1 MPDPNPQLSHVR
13 LKSAGHWAAALWI
26 FGGALYF
33 YIGLTW
39 LLVQENQAAIHALD
53 ERLRELLTIG

>member
-1 MPDPNPQLSHVR
+1 MPDRDSQAWSGR
-13 LKSAGHWAAALWI
+13 LESSGHWAAALWI

-33 YIGLTW
+33 YIRLTW
-39 LLVQENQAAIHALD
+39 LLVQDNQAALHALG

>member
-1 MPDPNPQLSHVR
+1 MPNPDARVSPGR

-33 YIGLTW
+33 YVRLTW
-39 LLVQENQAAIHALD
+39 LLVQENQAAIHALG
-53 ERLRELLTIG
+53 ERMRQLLTIG

>member
-1 MPDPNPQLSHVR
+1 MPDPVPQLSPAR

-26 FGGALYF
+26 FGGALFF
-33 YIGLTW
+33 YVRLTW
-39 LLVQENQAAIHALD
+39 LLVQENQAAIHALG